1 MNIPNP
7 ILEAALDYAQKGWRV
22 IPLHSIKANGK
33 CSCGNDNCKSL
44 GKHPRI
50 SEWEKAA
57 TKNTKAIENWF
68 SNWPESNI
76 GIVGG
81 PDSGIAVLDVDPRHG
96 GDESLRALETKY
108 GSLPQTPSVVTGG
121 NGLHFYF
128 RYPKAAIGNKAGFRE
143 GLDFKADRGYV
154 VAPPSK
160 HASGKNYEWKE
171 SEAEPAELPEW
182 LAKELAGQ
190 RIPSEKLP
198 AKPGEIAEGSRNSHL
213 FKVACSLRRTGLDAE
228 ELAIALKK
236 HNQTHCNPPL
246 EESEVEQI
254 AASAGSYPLQSES
267 DIKQTDLGNAKWL
280 VKEFGA
286 DILYCPHWSRWLVW
300 DGKRYQVDEC
310 LEIER
315 IAKRTTKKMREV
327 AEAIEDQRQRQ
338 DLIIHSIR
346 SESLGRIR
354 AMVELAKSEQGI
366 TIKPDQL
373 DQDPWLF
380 NCANGMIDLKTG
392 ELLAHDRS
400 RLQSKASP
408 VEYDPNAACPQWIS
422 FLERIMAGKKDLID
436 CLQQAA
442 GYALT
447 ASTREQCMFFLYGV
461 GANGKSTFLNTLAEM
476 LGDYAS
482 TTPTSTLMV
491 KKNEGI
497 PNDIARL
504 KGLRFVMAAETEMG
518 KALAESLV
526 KQMTGGDELVGR
538 FLHGEFFKFTPQ
550 FKLFLATNHKPD
562 IRGTDDGIWRRIRL
576 IPFEVTI
583 PEAERDK
590 DLPEKLKAEFP
601 GILRWAVQGC
611 LKWQAE
617 GLRAPQAVSEA
628 TNEYRNEMDS
638 LASFLDQKCRTGSGL
653 KVGAT
658 ELYRLYSNWCNAS
671 NERPLRQNQF
681 GQKIKERGF
690 ESRRSGANGNSE
702 WHGIGPN
709 EISDGFEINA
719 HVTGL

>member
-1 MNIPNP
+1 MTTPNSV
-7 ILEAALDYAQKGWRV
+7 LDAALAYAKQGWRV
-22 IPLHSIKANGK
+22 IPLHSVNPNGK
-33 CSCGNDNCKSL
+33 CTCGNEKCKSL

-57 TKNTKAIENWF
+57 TVNSKSIETWF
-68 SNWPESNI
+68 SSWPQSNI

-81 PDSGIAVLDVDPRHG
+81 PDSGIAILDVDPRHG
-96 GDESLRALETKY
+96 GDKSLIDLQTKY
-108 GSLPQTPSVVTGG
+108 GALPQTPSVVTGG
-121 NGLHFYF
+121 DGLHFYF

-160 HASGKNYEWKE
+160 HASGKTYEWKE
-171 SEAEPAELPEW
+171 SGLKPAELPDW
-182 LAKELAGQ
+182 LTKELTGQ
-190 RIPSEKLP
+190 KNPAPKLP
-198 AKPGEIAEGSRNSHL
+198 AKPGEIVEGSRNSHL
-213 FKVACSLRRTGLDAE
+213 FRVACSLRRTGLDAE

-236 HNQTHCNPPL
+236 HNFSHCNPPL
-246 EESEVEQI
+246 EDCEVEQV
-254 AASAGSYPLQSES
+254 AASAGSYPVQPESE
-267 DIKQTDLGNAKWL
+267 IKQTDLGNAKRL

-286 DILYCPHWSRWLVW
+286 DILYCPHWNQWLAW
-300 DGKRYQVDEC
+300 DGRRYQIDEC
-310 LEIER
+310 MEIER
-315 IAKRTTKKMREV
+315 MAKRTTKKMRES
-327 AEAIEDQRQRQ
+327 AETIEDQRLRQ
-338 DLIIHSIR
+338 ELIIHSAR

-373 DQDPWLF
+373 DQDPWVF
-380 NCANGMIDLKTG
+380 NCANGTLDLKSG
-392 ELLAHDRS
+392 KLLAHDRS
-400 RLQSKASP
+400 RRLSKVSP
-408 VEYDPNAACPQWIS
+408 VEYDPDAKCLQWIS
-422 FLERIMAGKKDLID
+422 FLDRIMAGEKDLIEF
-436 CLQQAA
+436 LQKAA

-482 TTPTSTLMV
+482 TTPTSTLMA

-590 DLPEKLKAEFP
+590 DLPEKLKAELP
-601 GILRWAVQGC
+601 GILRWAVEGC

-617 GLRAPQAVSEA
+617 GLRAPQAVSQA
-628 TNEYRNEMDS
+628 TNEYRTEMDL
-638 LASFLDQKCRTGSGL
+638 LAAFLDQKCRTGSGL

-658 ELYRLYSNWCNAS
+658 ELYRIYSGWCIAS

-690 ESRRSGANGNSE
+690 ASRRSGAHGNSE
-702 WHGIGPN
+702 WHGIAAN
-709 EISDGFEINA
+709 EISEGFDINA
-719 HVTGL
+719 LVTGL